1 MKQIFFNKKKAT
13 PFGNTYFMEKTVV
26 GLLSLTNISN
36 GNSINDKTENH
47 NHNLM
52 FDNYPFHTA
61 LSCNTINKING
72 LEKVRMQAGI
82 NRSPIVTSFEHGF
95 ISFNHDVSSLNDT
108 NSNERKITTEF
119 ALIVFIK
126 NTVDEK
132 TKNFTVNA
140 NGTVPIK
147 LNAFILRP
155 DTTKKFE
162 VKKITQNKIS
172 SGTNNLNSAFKINN
186 EERIALVIS
195 GRSEKGIERK
205 INLLNTDISVGYQNS
220 FYFELD
226 IRNLLD
232 KEESG
237 CVIDYDLTTLALTRT
252 FENDVEL
259 WNF

>member
-1 MKQIFFNKKKAT
+1 MEKIFFNKKRAT
-13 PFGNTYFMEKTVV
+13 PFGNTYFMEKTIV

-47 NHNLM
+47 DHNLM
-52 FDNYPFHTA
+52 FEYYPFHTA
-61 LSCNTINKING
+61 LSCNTIDKING

-82 NRSPIVTSFEHGF
+82 NRSPIVTSFGHGF
-95 ISFNHDVSSLNDT
+95 ISFNHDASSLND
-108 NSNERKITTEF
+108 NDPNNRKITTEF
-119 ALIVFIK
+119 ALIIFIK
-126 NTVDEK
+126 NTAEEK
-132 TKNFTVNA
+132 TRNFTVKT
-140 NGTVPIK
+140 NGTVPVK
-147 LNAFILRP
+147 LNAFILKP

-172 SGTNNLNSAFKINN
+172 SGIDNLNVEFKINN
-186 EERIALVIS
+186 GERIALVIS

-205 INLLNTDISVGYQNS
+205 IKGISLGHQNS

-226 IRNLLD
+226 IKNLFD
-232 KEESG
+232 KEDNG

>member
-13 PFGNTYFMEKTVV
+13 PFGNTYFMEKTIV

-47 NHNLM
+47 DHNLM
-52 FDNYPFHTA
+52 FEHYPFHTA

-95 ISFNHDVSSLNDT
+95 ISFNHDTSSLNDT
-108 NSNERKITTEF
+108 NPNERKITTEF
-119 ALIVFIK
+119 ALIIFIK
-126 NTVDEK
+126 NTAEEK
-132 TKNFTVNA
+132 TKKFTVKT
-140 NGTVPIK
+140 NGTVPVK

-155 DTTKKFE
+155 DTTEKFE
-162 VKKITQNKIS
+162 VKKIIQNKIS
-172 SGTNNLNSAFKINN
+172 NGINNLNVTFKINN
-186 EERIALVIS
+186 GERIALVIS

-205 INLLNTDISVGYQNS
+205 IGGISIGHQNS

-226 IRNLLD
+226 IKNLFD
-232 KEESG
+232 KEENG